1 MLFFNFV
8 KIVNI
13 LKYFNMI
20 FIENQ
25 LIGNNVITQQLHC
38 YRCVI
43 TINEMNTWDARC

>member
-13 LKYFNMI
+13 LKYLNMI

-25 LIGNNVITQQLHC
+25 LIDNNVIT
-38 YRCVI
+38 
-43 TINEMNTWDARC
+43 